1 MFLKVWLNFK
11 IKIKGCS
18 NLNKNK
24 KLEQLLK
31 KIFKMDLIIKVKH
44 KITKHKVMVSLYF
57 KMVQFIK
64 ANGHKIKHLVK
75 EN

>member
-1 MFLKVWLNFK
+1 MV
-11 IKIKGCS
+11 
-18 NLNKNK
+18 
-24 KLEQLLK
+24 
-31 KIFKMDLIIKVKH
+31 LIIKVKH

-64 ANGHKIKHLVK
+64 ANGNKIKHLVK